1 MKSSDIAR
9 VTQSNHRT
17 INRALRL
24 SRLTGSVIQKPLQT
38 GCPRQLTPHCDVKV
52 SLMCHWKST
61 TLLSQYLEARVEHAS
76 DMYMHELQHA
86 LREARN
92 VDVSVST
99 IHRILCRH
107 GYSRKMVD

>member
-17 INRALRL
+17 INRAFHL
-24 SRLTGSVIQKPLQT
+24 SRLTGSVIQKPLHA

-61 TLLSQYLEARVEHAS
+61 ILLSQYLEAHVEHFRYVYA
-76 DMYMHELQHA
+76 
-86 LREARN
+86 
-92 VDVSVST
+92 
-99 IHRILCRH
+99 
-107 GYSRKMVD
+107 